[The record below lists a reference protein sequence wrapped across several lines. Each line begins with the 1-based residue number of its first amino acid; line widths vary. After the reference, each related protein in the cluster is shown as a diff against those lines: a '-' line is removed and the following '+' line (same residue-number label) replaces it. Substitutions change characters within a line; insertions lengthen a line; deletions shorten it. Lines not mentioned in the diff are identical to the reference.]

1 MWQRRQPRQ
10 RRQETQPESSSARQ
24 RITATYAV
32 VALAIV
38 LLWLLPLPTAS
49 TLSAQLV
56 ALTAAFVGVRLVWWM
71 YGWRLEAASLFRQTA
86 AREMPR
92 RGYGRVVLI
101 DGIVGWGWPVGLFAV
116 AAETLMRGAPS
127 PEAVA
132 LHAVIWSC
140 AGAAVGQFLWS
151 LSEDPAVDAE
161 PARRMEPV
169 MRRASRP
176 PVSDTSNRAAD
187 LLLSPRA

>member
-71 YGWRLEAASLFRQTA
+71 YGWRRACSGKPRPGKCRGAATA
-86 AREMPR
+86 A
-92 RGYGRVVLI
+92 
-101 DGIVGWGWPVGLFAV
+101 
-116 AAETLMRGAPS
+116 
-127 PEAVA
+127 
-132 LHAVIWSC
+132 WS
-140 AGAAVGQFLWS
+140 
-151 LSEDPAVDAE
+151 
-161 PARRMEPV
+161 
-169 MRRASRP
+169 
-176 PVSDTSNRAAD
+176 
-187 LLLSPRA
+187 